1 MSSIIRLLD
10 GIHIQRLNALSMAV
24 PGIPLALW
32 WIYTSE
38 DYIQYVAIP
47 YIWVCICSYM
57 YHMHCVR
64 HEYMSPSWNPE
75 YLRWDITAQQILA
88 YATLLVVP
96 SNAATI
102 TVLLVLFPLI
112 TGGNL
117 KNEIQQ
123 EISLTCSA
131 LTIIFMGFHFSF
143 KCGMCWILTVAL
155 YCLPTK
161 YAGVLWHLG
170 CQVSIHTAGVALLKM
185 RSSR

>member
-1 MSSIIRLLD
+1 
-10 GIHIQRLNALSMAV
+10 
-24 PGIPLALW
+24 
-32 WIYTSE
+32 
-38 DYIQYVAIP
+38 
-47 YIWVCICSYM
+47 
-57 YHMHCVR
+57 MHCVR